1 MEKYRW
7 YRRKRAYY
15 WSELFY
21 PPGSI
26 STRGYSSLGLARP
39 QVGEDFLR
47 SIHPHLSLLD
57 QDLSHAV
64 DFLADGPDCRRHVA
78 RMERHVPALNAF
90 GRQRSEG
97 PEVLRQPDRGDH
109 LREFLRRLH
118 PEEPDIRLRGR
129 MDRGGAADQ
138 ADRHRHFDCPDEI
151 SVAASLPRRE
161 GAASAGLPRRVR
173 VRAGPAGPPVV
184 PARNDAR
191 AAAVPHSFVVR
202 RPAADLRERRILLVR
217 DREDLVSVVEDRHPR
232 PVGIR
237 DPDELDLPNHDRTRR
252 ARREPAPLPRHPSG
266 VRGGRDDARLF
277 NRHRDQVIALVDPEV
292 HRDSERDRHRA
303 D

>member
-21 PPGSI
+21 PPGNI
-26 STRGYSSLGLARP
+26 STRGYSSFGLARP

-64 DFLADGPDCRRHVA
+64 DFLDDRPDCRRHVA

-138 ADRHRHFDCPDEI
+138 ADRHRQFDCPDEV
-151 SVAASLPRRE
+151 SVGVLFPRRE
-161 GAASAGLPRRVR
+161 RPVPAGLPRRIR
-173 VRAGPAGPPVV
+173 MGPGLDGPPVV
-184 PARNDAR
+184 PRRDDDRVDAVHD
-191 AAAVPHSFVVR
+191 ALVVR
-202 RPAADLRERRILLVR
+202 RATERVRIRER
-217 DREDLVSVVEDRHPR
+217 
-232 PVGIR
+232 VGFQ
-237 DPDELDLPNHDRTRR
+237 DAFDDVG
-252 ARREPAPLPRHPSG
+252 SG
-266 VRGGRDDARLF
+266 D
-277 NRHRDQVIALVDPEV
+277 
-292 HRDSERDRHRA
+292 
-303 D
+303 